1 MVWKRWTNF
10 WVIRFVNSMLFH
22 TLFYHSI
29 HSCVVIAIS
38 TSFLQIHEINKET
51 VVDKVFKK
59 AVQEFHS
66 SLISTYSVMMK
77 VNPVV
82 K

>member
-1 MVWKRWTNF
+1 MK
-10 WVIRFVNSMLFH
+10 
-22 TLFYHSI
+22 
-29 HSCVVIAIS
+29 
-38 TSFLQIHEINKET
+38 KET

-77 VNPVV
+77 VIVREGPVHV
-82 K
+82 HIYKT

>member
-1 MVWKRWTNF
+1 M
-10 WVIRFVNSMLFH
+10 
-22 TLFYHSI
+22 
-29 HSCVVIAIS
+29 IAIS